1 MKTAL
6 ESLTSNE
13 GSDAAGAHWV
23 HVINRHKVHG
33 NMSHKPVS
41 ASLLP
46 VRKSIYVNDQSAAKS
61 AYVEHK
67 DNDHDTNT
75 INAYMLSELNAYM
88 MYIEN
93 E

>member
-1 MKTAL
+1 
-6 ESLTSNE
+6 
-13 GSDAAGAHWV
+13 
-23 HVINRHKVHG
+23 
-33 NMSHKPVS
+33 MSHKPVS